1 MIKIS
6 ERLKSLVK
14 YVHPDDKV
22 MDVGCDHA
30 ILDIFLVQAGILK
43 TIHVGDVNPNAL
55 ENGKENIEKYELNN
69 NVFPILSYGIEK
81 INEIDVDTLII
92 SGMGSK
98 NIIDIL
104 SSPNLD
110 RVFKLILQSNNNHN
124 DLRRFLASKNFKIYA
139 EEVVVD
145 GKKTYVNI
153 LAGRDAMPVSY
164 TDKEYEFGPL
174 LITNAN
180 NLRYFEDLL
189 RSYQNIYFVSHTE
202 DARKKISLL
211 EEIIEDLKNSTAE

>member
-14 YVHPDDKV
+14 YIHPDDKV

-30 ILDIFLVQAGILK
+30 ILDIYLVQTGILN
-43 TIHVGDVNPNAL
+43 TIYVGDVNPNAL
-55 ENGKENIEKYELNN
+55 ANGKENIERYELGSNI
-69 NVFPILSYGIEK
+69 FPILSYGIEK
-81 INEIDVDTLII
+81 ISELNVNTLVI

-98 NIIDIL
+98 NIIEIL

-124 DLRRFLASKNFKIYA
+124 ELRKFLVSKGFRFFA
-139 EEVVVD
+139 EEIIKD

-153 LAGRDAMPVSY
+153 LAARDTVMPNY
-164 TDKEYEFGPL
+164 TEKEYEFGPL
-174 LITNAN
+174 LIDNKD
-180 NLRYFEDLL
+180 NLEYFEELL
-189 RSYQNIYFVSHTE
+189 QNYERIYYASHSE
-202 DARKKISLL
+202 DAKTKMNYL
-211 EEIIEDLKNSTAE
+211 EEIIRDLKMQE